1 MYTSSPDFSTYVDVH
16 LVLSPFQMSEGSR
29 QFNAWRNLARL
40 YARTDFVMMLD
51 VDFVPC
57 TDFRSFVK
65 HNLMARPV
73 GLGADT
79 TETRVLM
86 ERFVQGSIAFV
97 VPAFEYAEQE
107 DGTDPETFPRDKAV
121 SYSMFVV
128 DHPELTLFQELLSL
142 LQANPPR
149 ITPFHAAWARGHQ
162 STNYTKYHDTPPGS
176 GQVYQV
182 VKHDNAYEP
191 YTIFSNKA
199 VW

>member
-1 MYTSSPDFSTYVDVH
+1 
-16 LVLSPFQMSEGSR
+16 
-29 QFNAWRNLARL
+29 
-40 YARTDFVMMLD
+40 MMLD

-57 TDFRSFVK
+57 TNFRSFVK
-65 HNLMARPV
+65 HNLRARPV

-86 ERFVQGSIAFV
+86 ERFVQGSVAFV

-162 STNYTKYHDTPPGS
+162 STNYTKYYDTPPGS